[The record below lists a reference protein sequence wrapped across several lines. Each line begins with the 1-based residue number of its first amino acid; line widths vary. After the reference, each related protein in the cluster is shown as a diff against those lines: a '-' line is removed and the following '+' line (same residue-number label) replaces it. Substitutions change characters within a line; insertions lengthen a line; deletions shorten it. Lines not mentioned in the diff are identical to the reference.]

1 MTSQVALV
9 VPQDLYAINVQKNQG
24 FIIPVQPLPFAFPA
38 HRRQDSCAFCQ
49 HCQAQN
55 AVG

>member
-9 VPQDLYAINVQKNQG
+9 VPQDWYAINVQKNQG